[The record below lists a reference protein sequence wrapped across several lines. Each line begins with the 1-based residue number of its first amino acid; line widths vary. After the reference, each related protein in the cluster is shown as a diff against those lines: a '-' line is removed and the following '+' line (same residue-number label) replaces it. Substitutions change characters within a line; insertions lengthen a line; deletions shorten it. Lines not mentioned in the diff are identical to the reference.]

1 MSILLVILSL
11 LIAQPAWSTTVL
23 KLDISEMSE
32 LAQTIITGHCLS
44 KRTEIDPKDNNIY
57 TYATF
62 KVNQVLKGDLPGDSI
77 AVRHPGGRVGD
88 EISIVPGVPDFN
100 LDEEVLLF
108 LSSEDDAGYPWV
120 VGLSQG
126 KFHIQ
131 KDKISGKKITFADP
145 HGLSL
150 YDKKEAR
157 ISPSAKRVIV
167 PLDQLIESIQTILRT
182 EADSETDPRK

>member
-11 LIAQPAWSTTVL
+11 LIAQSAWSTTVL
-23 KLDISEMSE
+23 KLDISDMSE

-77 AVRHPGGRVGD
+77 TVRHPGGRVGD

-131 KDKISGKKITFADP
+131 KDEISGKKITFADP

-167 PLDQLIESIQTILRT
+167 PLDQLIQSIQTILRT
-182 EADSETDPRK
+182 ESDSETDPRK